1 MEENQRCASRV
12 PLLCSEHR
20 DFTGW
25 GFFPILLLLSPCLFL
40 ANLLILQC
48 SAPNAFSPKSDQT
61 APHALLL
68 PSLFI
73 PSAGSP
79 GQETEAPGEKG
90 DHKNQ
95 LKK

>member
-1 MEENQRCASRV
+1 MLPESLFSVLITETSQVGVSS
-12 PLLCSEHR
+12 PFCS
-20 DFTGW
+20 
-25 GFFPILLLLSPCLFL
+25 LLLLSPCLFL
-40 ANLLILQC
+40 ASLLILQC
-48 SAPNAFSPKSDQT
+48 SAPNAFSTKSDQT
-61 APHALLL
+61 APRVLLL